1 MKLNE
6 LKKII
11 EKGGVYIRESYLTK
25 KTIIELLDYDKVKIV
40 TLNYSQ
46 SEKIKKQEKQKDNLE
61 DSLKNQ
67 HYYTIDFE
75 ELNQSNQLNDAPKK
89 ISFMGKSNSNDKKL
103 SKLYMDILKKYDIEY
118 KDLEELTKNPLKKDC
133 S

>member
-46 SEKIKKQEKQKDNLE
+46 SEKIKKQFNYTKICDN
-61 DSLKNQ
+61 SGFTRYYYYFNLK
-67 HYYTIDFE
+67 T
-75 ELNQSNQLNDAPKK
+75 KK
-89 ISFMGKSNSNDKKL
+89 
-103 SKLYMDILKKYDIEY
+103 
-118 KDLEELTKNPLKKDC
+118 
-133 S
+133 